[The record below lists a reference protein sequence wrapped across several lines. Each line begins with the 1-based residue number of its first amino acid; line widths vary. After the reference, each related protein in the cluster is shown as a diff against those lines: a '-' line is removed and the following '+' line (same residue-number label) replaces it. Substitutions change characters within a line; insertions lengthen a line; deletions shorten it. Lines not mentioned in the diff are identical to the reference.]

1 MPDAAYSVWL
11 ISTQARPSQ
20 TPQNRTQRASWTRHR
35 SKIHPLIICTRCGWI
50 QLSVCNS
57 CHLSSF
63 TLWFAATLRWRKLL
77 VEEKSHIQSYP
88 CGTCFPCISR
98 VLSAVLWARSRV
110 SSVGGK
116 LTSHSTLTPTFP
128 PQSYDLIES
137 LGNGVSVAGLCLEV
151 TSVHAPSSRD
161 PSLDYR

>member
-11 ISTQARPSQ
+11 ISAQAGPSQ
-20 TPQNRTQRASWTRHR
+20 THQNRTQRASWIRHR

-50 QLSVCNS
+50 QLSVSNS

-98 VLSAVLWARSRV
+98 VLSAVLGARSRV
-110 SSVGGK
+110 SSVWQRK
-116 LTSHSTLTPTFP
+116 THIAFDFDSHFSP
-128 PQSYDLIES
+128 PAIWSDREPWEWRLCGWSMPWGYKCACSFIERS
-137 LGNGVSVAGLCLEV
+137 ITRL
-151 TSVHAPSSRD
+151 
-161 PSLDYR
+161 